1 MLWFLK
7 RLNDW
12 MILTISLVNA
22 NIDWKRKK
30 SYVGYIVQ
38 PSFPGSW
45 RCQRRL
51 GSSQQA
57 SARAWEPSQ
66 RKQGQLPLRWSPS
79 TLRCYLVLENIN
91 ITSRWR
97 VIPPVAESMNSLS
110 FPSNGW
116 ASFNCRP
123 PTWQRKVRQNFVAI
137 CLGSSSVYWKKQW
150 YGFNTLLIWTVDVF
164 NNICYNLKKI
174 IIKICFRTHIRKSW
188 KNKIGTSLWQF
199 WFIDMIHSWHRAET
213 V

>member
-1 MLWFLK
+1 
-7 RLNDW
+7 
-12 MILTISLVNA
+12 MILAISLENA

-51 GSSQQA
+51 VSSQQA
-57 SARAWEPSQ
+57 SALAWEPSQ

-79 TLRCYLVLENIN
+79 TTLRSPYYWVLENIN

-97 VIPPVAESMNSLS
+97 VVSPVAESMNSLS

-123 PTWQRKVRQNFVAI
+123 PTWQREVRQN
-137 CLGSSSVYWKKQW
+137 LWPSVLDLLQSIEKTVIFSLSAMIAKLCD
-150 YGFNTLLIWTVDVF
+150 TLDA
-164 NNICYNLKKI
+164 
-174 IIKICFRTHIRKSW
+174 
-188 KNKIGTSLWQF
+188 
-199 WFIDMIHSWHRAET
+199 WHKPQRP
-213 V
+213 